1 MGVVRSNASDSLLT
15 PRTSTPRA
23 VATMNSASGPRVV
36 LLTRSNEVGGAPLP
50 EVEKVEWQKF
60 AVLVQ
65 RLLTSATSPDERW
78 QKWFGHACFL
88 PSNVEIQR
96 RAAFCASAG
105 TPCWTK
111 PLRGASVGCASRTM
125 HLAPSFTNQRA
136 VGANADERIRV
147 RIAHPTPA
155 GGAQFSFKK

>member
-1 MGVVRSNASDSLLT
+1 MQNLLK
-15 PRTSTPRA
+15 RTVLRPD
-23 VATMNSASGPRVV
+23 PV
-36 LLTRSNEVGGAPLP
+36 LLVP
-50 EVEKVEWQKF
+50 
-60 AVLVQ
+60 LVQ
-65 RLLTSATSPDERW
+65 RLLASATSPDERW

-147 RIAHPTPA
+147 RIAHLRLLA
-155 GGAQFSFKK
+155 EHSFPSKSGIRYFPKICIFRRLAPHQGPGSSNKRFRSWLRTI